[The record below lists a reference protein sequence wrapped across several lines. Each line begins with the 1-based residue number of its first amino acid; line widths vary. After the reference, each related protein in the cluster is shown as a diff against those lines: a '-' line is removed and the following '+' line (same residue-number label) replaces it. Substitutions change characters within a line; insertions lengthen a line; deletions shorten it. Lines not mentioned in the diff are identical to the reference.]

1 MEQPGWR
8 GKLRVAFLY
17 FSGVIVGALG
27 SGICEGKYAVGSSA
41 ATYALIMAHL
51 GKGRFLCFFDPPSPP
66 NPILSDFST
75 CTYFM
80 MSDFDPQ
87 TPRPPKTF

>member
-1 MEQPGWR
+1 MKFDHSIFHIGIPLEMEQPGWR

-51 GKGRFLCFFDPPSPP
+51 GK
-66 NPILSDFST
+66 
-75 CTYFM
+75 
-80 MSDFDPQ
+80 
-87 TPRPPKTF
+87 

>member
-1 MEQPGWR
+1 MEQPGWH

-51 GKGRFLCFFDPPSPP
+51 GKSPW
-66 NPILSDFST
+66 S
-75 CTYFM
+75 
-80 MSDFDPQ
+80 
-87 TPRPPKTF
+87 

>member
-1 MEQPGWR
+1 MEQPVDLHLKIWFFNWR

-51 GKGRFLCFFDPPSPP
+51 GK
-66 NPILSDFST
+66 
-75 CTYFM
+75 
-80 MSDFDPQ
+80 
-87 TPRPPKTF
+87 

>member
-51 GKGRFLCFFDPPSPP
+51 GKY
-66 NPILSDFST
+66 IIE
-75 CTYFM
+75 
-80 MSDFDPQ
+80 
-87 TPRPPKTF
+87 